1 MGEKNFSLSQIYLR
15 DNNGNISEIECNSVE
30 FELSREEKE
39 VEEFNPSFKG
49 ISVTFKLDK
58 KYELELMKMIYKYDP
73 FISEKF
79 KRKYKYL
86 KRCYNRDLLYKKRR

>member
-30 FELSREEKE
+30 FKLSREEKE

>member
-1 MGEKNFSLSQIYLR
+1 MGENNFSLSQIYLV
-15 DNNGNISEIECNSVE
+15 DDSGNKFEIECNSVE
-30 FELSREEKE
+30 FELSRKEKE

-49 ISVTFKLDK
+49 ISGTFKLNK
-58 KYELELMKMIYKYDP
+58 KCELELMKMVYKHDP